1 MHIQNAHAYDLTLIC
16 SSAPLRFFE
25 DTRRRRRVTRRFQAP
40 GVAPLDA
47 SALTSLYSAPELGK
61 RYGALV
67 RKTCTSRRGFG
78 SHIYI
83 YIVHAQYIFVDTVNI
98 YIYVHHYVSLYVYSR
113 SLHRGSEDPLSADL

>member
-83 YIVHAQYIFVDTVNI
+83 YT
-98 YIYVHHYVSLYVYSR
+98 
-113 SLHRGSEDPLSADL
+113 